1 MLVLAYAL
9 AGSMKVDLLKDPVG
23 TDKKGK
29 PVYLADL
36 WPSNREIAQSVQR
49 FVKPSSFRAR
59 YADVFTGDR
68 HWKKIGG
75 SGGLTYN
82 WDSAS
87 TYVQNPPY
95 FTGMPAEPAALS
107 EIRNARMLAML
118 GDSITTDH
126 ISPAGSIK
134 KDGPAGQYLIARGV
148 PFEEFNSY
156 GARRGNHEVMM
167 RGTFANI
174 RLKNEM
180 VPGTEGGITRH
191 LPDGEIVSIYD
202 AAMRY
207 QGDGVPLVIVAGK
220 EYGAGSSRDWAAKGP
235 KLLGIRA
242 VLAESFERIHRSNL
256 IGMGVLP
263 LQFKEGAT
271 RRSLAL
277 TGEEIFDIGGFA
289 GGITPGMAVSVT
301 LKRADGRSETIS
313 TTCRIDTLDEVEYF
327 RHGGILPYVLR
338 RLRAHA
344 A

>member
-1 MLVLAYAL
+1 
-9 AGSMKVDLLKDPVG
+9 
-23 TDKKGK
+23 
-29 PVYLADL
+29 
-36 WPSNREIAQSVQR
+36 
-49 FVKPSSFRAR
+49 
-59 YADVFTGDR
+59 
-68 HWKKIGG
+68 
-75 SGGLTYN
+75 
-82 WDSAS
+82 
-87 TYVQNPPY
+87 
-95 FTGMPAEPAALS
+95 
-107 EIRNARMLAML
+107 MLAML

-134 KDGPAGQYLIARGV
+134 KDGPAGQYLMAHGV

-263 LQFKEGAT
+263 LQFKDGMT

-277 TGEEIFDIGGFA
+277 TGEEVFDISGFA

-313 TTCRIDTLDEVEYF
+313 TLCRIDTLDEVEYF

-338 RLRAHA
+338 RLRAQA